1 MAQKARATA
10 ASIEMLETKFEYIEN
25 VLEYHLSNSK
35 KLLDFH
41 IQANMLLSRPLLKTN
56 TKGRINEEK
65 DS

>member
-41 IQANMLLSRPLLKTN
+41 IQA
-56 TKGRINEEK
+56 IV
-65 DS
+65 